1 MNEQLSFLLHMSPD
15 ADQKGLM
22 DAMLESL
29 KSGSAFGN
37 RQNSRRKRKNRKEEK
52 EEEEAQPSMI
62 LPFPLCF
69 VSFLTDHNFGTR
81 CQCLGFACPA
91 NDRLWRISA
100 VQCEFTFLFCLE
112 VLRKKERRKKN
123 FVGLFFIA
131 PCILFYC
138 FFGFPFPPT
147 RRKQAHQRKEKR
159 KKEKRKE
166 PQNPV
171 EDEKETEKK
180 ERERKS
186 RRRESEKVIV

>member
-112 VLRKKERRKKN
+112 VLRKKERRKN
-123 FVGLFFIA
+123 FLSVCFSLHLVFYFIVF
-131 PCILFYC
+131 LVFH
-138 FFGFPFPPT
+138 FPQPEEN
-147 RRKQAHQRKEKR
+147 KHIKEKKKEKR
-159 KKEKRKE
+159 KKKRTPE
-166 PQNPV
+166 PSGRR
-171 EDEKETEKK
+171 ERDRE
-180 ERERKS
+180 ERERKK
-186 RRRESEKVIV
+186 E

>member
-112 VLRKKERRKKN
+112 VLRKKERRKKICR
-123 FVGLFFIA
+123 FVFHCTLYFILLFFWFSIS
-131 PCILFYC
+131 PN
-138 FFGFPFPPT
+138 PKKT
-147 RRKQAHQRKEKR
+147 STSKKRKK

-171 EDEKETEKK
+171 EDEKERRKREK
-180 ERERKS
+180 ERVEEGRVRK
-186 RRRESEKVIV
+186 